1 MSVRKWKG
9 SWQARFRGPD
19 GKERSKSFARKLDA
33 ERWLTTEQA
42 ALFEG
47 RWIDPRAGDTT
58 VEAFA
63 LDWLAN
69 RPMRE
74 LSKLGYDRIIRLH
87 VLPTFGRRRMST
99 IRPSEIEGWL
109 AALSADL
116 APSTVQ
122 VVLRVASSMF
132 RTAVRDRLI
141 LQSPTEGVRAPRPA
155 PKILEPLELAE
166 VHALV
171 AAAPDRYRALIHLA
185 AGSGLRQGEL
195 FGVTTSSLNML
206 RREVKVD
213 RQLIQLDGGPPV
225 WGPPKSDASIRVVPL
240 ADVTLEAV
248 AEHLA
253 TFGPGPE
260 GVVFTSE
267 RGEHIRRISFGQ
279 QWRRIVERAGLDRER
294 VRFHELRHFYASVL
308 IDAGASVKVVQTRL
322 GHTSAALTLNVY
334 AHLWR
339 DDAEVTRAAMQRAL
353 TGAPAVPTRSQV
365 S

>member
-1 MSVRKWKG
+1 MSIRKRNG
-9 SWQARFRGPD
+9 RWQARLRGPD
-19 GKERSKSFARKLDA
+19 GREVSRTFDRKLDA
-33 ERWLTTEQA
+33 ERWVTTEQA
-42 ALFEG
+42 AQFEG
-47 RWIDPRAGDTT
+47 RWIDPKAGDVT

-63 LDWLAN
+63 LDWVAN
-69 RPMRE
+69 RPMRD
-74 LSKLGYDRIIRLH
+74 LSKLGYDRIVRLH
-87 VLPTFGRRRMST
+87 ILPTFGRRRMST

-109 AALSADL
+109 AALSNDL

-132 RTAVRDRLI
+132 HTAVRDRLI
-141 LQSPTEGVRAPRPA
+141 LQSPTDGVRAPRPA
-155 PKILEPLELAE
+155 TKILEPLELAE
-166 VHALV
+166 VQAL
-171 AAAPDRYRALIHLA
+171 ADAAPERYRALVLLA

-195 FGVTTSSLNML
+195 FGVTTSSLSML

-213 RQLIQLDGGPPV
+213 RQLVQLDGGPPV
-225 WGPPKSDASIRVVPL
+225 WGPPKSEASIRVVPL

-248 AEHLA
+248 AEHLRL
-253 TFGPGPE
+253 FGPGPE

-267 RGEHIRRISFGQ
+267 RGEHIRRVSFGQ

-322 GHTSAALTLNVY
+322 GHASAALTLNTY
-334 AHLWR
+334 THLWR

-353 TGAPAVPTRSQV
+353 TGGPAVSPRSEV
-365 S
+365 V